1 MAFVGTDGACGK
13 GMLIGTANN
22 APIYIGTNNI
32 ESFRVTTNQYL
43 LLGSTQNSYKLEVT
57 APTNTI
63 ASYFKAGGTSGYAA
77 VAFDGSGGSTI
88 GVLTTYSGNVLLGS
102 ANGTIGNQ
110 FGTNSEFKIQTGYT
124 ANILTLTCTGQAQ
137 FATSVCIPLGLANC
151 IAIGYNNTT
160 GPVANTCIKLLVNG
174 AANYEGLV
182 RIVNS
187 CNQGDANHGSLMI
200 VNSGGNSCAGD
211 DASIGFAT
219 MYQSYPHPRGSIGI
233 KSEGST
239 NGAFHIST
247 RGTTYTERVRVNS
260 EGKVTMPYQP
270 AFLAYGN
277 GNSNPLTAGGIGT
290 NVIYPSVHVNR
301 GGHYN
306 SSTGVFTAPVA
317 GIYYFSWSM
326 IGNNTDDIY
335 RFFLKLNDATFL
347 NDYHL
352 RQDTTETGSAYASNA
367 NRDVIMNLNANDTVR
382 ILFRSDSSN
391 QPYGVADTVNAYWNF
406 MGYLIG

>member
-1 MAFVGTDGACGK
+1 
-13 GMLIGTANN
+13 
-22 APIYIGTNNI
+22 
-32 ESFRVTTNQYL
+32 
-43 LLGSTQNSYKLEVT
+43 
-57 APTNTI
+57 
-63 ASYFKAGGTSGYAA
+63 
-77 VAFDGSGGSTI
+77 
-88 GVLTTYSGNVLLGS
+88 
-102 ANGTIGNQ
+102 
-110 FGTNSEFKIQTGYT
+110 
-124 ANILTLTCTGQAQ
+124 
-137 FATSVCIPLGLANC
+137 
-151 IAIGYNNTT
+151 
-160 GPVANTCIKLLVNG
+160 
-174 AANYEGLV
+174 
-182 RIVNS
+182 
-187 CNQGDANHGSLMI
+187 
-200 VNSGGNSCAGD
+200 
-211 DASIGFAT
+211 
-219 MYQSYPHPRGSIGI
+219 
-233 KSEGST
+233 
-239 NGAFHIST
+239 
-247 RGTTYTERVRVNS
+247 
-260 EGKVTMPYQP
+260 MPYQP